1 MKFVACGVDHSLALS
16 AVDGS
21 AWTWGF
27 GQTYQLGHGKDADA
41 DDPDDE
47 VVPKR
52 IKNTATTGITM
63 NIASAGGQF
72 SVLAGIPSNDATE
85 NGK

>member
-1 MKFVACGVDHSLALS
+1 
-16 AVDGS
+16 
-21 AWTWGF
+21 
-27 GQTYQLGHGKDADA
+27 
-41 DDPDDE
+41 
-47 VVPKR
+47 
-52 IKNTATTGITM
+52 M